1 MPSLLSCL
9 VSVASHFPQFRRC
22 AIVNVEFSAAVAI
35 DYPIFSIRA
44 DGFGT
49 KRTERLNYHRKSCQL
64 CLIG

>member
-22 AIVNVEFSAAVAI
+22 VIVNVEISAA